1 MLKEN
6 GMDAFQHAQET
17 DFFMVAVYWTIA
29 IVMGG
34 ALAFLIKNA
43 ERWKALFVS
52 FLSLE
57 QPMEMTQQPAFVTAK
72 EVGPG
77 CPHCQRPMV
86 RRRSRS
92 NSSLHAYRWACA
104 SVPRCDRIGSG
115 ARSPDSLS

>member
-1 MLKEN
+1 
-6 GMDAFQHAQET
+6 MDAFQHAQESQ
-17 DFFMVAVYWTIA
+17 FLMVAIYWTIA
-29 IVMGG
+29 LVTGG
-34 ALAFLIKNA
+34 ALGFLIKNA

-57 QPMEMTQQPAFVTAK
+57 QPAALTPQPVLVVAK
-72 EVGPG
+72 EVGPA

-115 ARSPDSLS
+115 VRAPEAPSALS